1 MKIKMEIK
9 KYILDYKFNSL
20 FIKNL
25 RLLFLLLIVPIM
37 GTVILAYYS
46 YMNIQQNEVKSYN
59 ESIVSDTMAGI
70 ERIIKEAQTQMIYI
84 GFNSNVELYMYDTGE
99 IKEFNYKVKNISD
112 MLRLPVISKDYIDSI
127 YIHSHKSDKVVTI
140 EGISDYSNFGEKD
153 GLVQYYNQGES
164 SKNRILLTNNTRKGY
179 PKKQLS
185 IFQNIRYGSTSTG
198 VVVMNL
204 KLEELIKELN
214 IGKESHIFI
223 TDGKQIL
230 FSNDLEQIAAS
241 IDSIEGYD
249 KLNNNS
255 TLIYKDY
262 CLSSK
267 VNSDNGLEVVSY
279 LDMSTYQNK
288 LSTLRNVM
296 LIFVLVMILITIGLG
311 TIISIRIFAPIG
323 TILAAIREYSS
334 VLIGE
339 EAILKEK
346 DELMYIMNT
355 IRKTVDKKK
364 DVDKELSERV
374 RLLKKAQVVALQ
386 SQINPHFL
394 NNTLDTM
401 NWIAIGLLGG
411 DNEISEM
418 TSALSKMLRMTLENT
433 DTIIPLK
440 TEIEHCENYLE
451 IQKKRYENKFE
462 VDFRIPEE
470 LYNCKTIR
478 IILQP
483 IIENAIYHGIK
494 PLSNKGIIIV
504 EGKLQDDT
512 VELVVSD
519 NGLGMTEEEL
529 QALNMAMKRNF
540 IKESEHIG
548 ATNVNQRLQL
558 YFGDEYGIVIKSLE
572 GIGTKVT
579 IRFPYITD

>member
-25 RLLFLLLIVPIM
+25 KLLFLLLIVPIM
-37 GTVILAYYS
+37 GTVIIAYYS
-46 YMNIQQNEVKSYN
+46 YMNIQRNEVRSYN

-127 YIHSHKSDKVVTI
+127 YIHSHRSDKVVTI

-153 GLVQYYNQGES
+153 GLEHYYNQDS
-164 SKNRILLTNNTRKGY
+164 SKKRILLTNNTRNGY

-185 IFQNIRYGSTSTG
+185 IFQNIRYGPTSTG

-204 KLEELIKELN
+204 KLEELVKEIN

-230 FSNDLEQIAAS
+230 FSNVLEQIAAP

-249 KLNNNS
+249 NLQNNS

-267 VNSDNGLEVVSY
+267 ISSDTGLEVVSY

-288 LSTLRNVM
+288 LSTLRDVM
-296 LIFVLVMILITIGLG
+296 LIFVFVMILITIGLG

-374 RLLKKAQVVALQ
+374 RLLKKAQVIALQ

-401 NWIAIGLLGG
+401 NWMAIGLFGG
-411 DNEISEM
+411 DNEVSEM

-462 VDFRIPEE
+462 VDWRIPKE

-504 EGKLQDDT
+504 GGELQNDI

-529 QALNMAMKRNF
+529 QALNMTMEKNY

-548 ATNVNQRLQL
+548 ATNVNQRLKL
-558 YFGDEYGIVIKSLE
+558 YFGDEYGIEIKSVE
-572 GIGTKVT
+572 GVGTKV
-579 IRFPYITD
+579 ILRFPYITD